1 MIHTRL
7 HFLHS
12 PSVKIQLKTAQQ
24 VGIPIPNKSK
34 FNLSSVAAPHSF
46 LPTEHWYHDYSIK
59 FSTELYC
66 KLKPVTSLHLRGYAQ
81 WNYSYYTTR
90 KQEEKPF
97 NCDNQRCHRQS
108 RDFFFY
114 VCVENHYVLQHIKW
128 YRVISSLQRDTQ
140 FAQCTLISRNSCS
153 WGVLLL
159 HSIFPYTFLVSS
171 ACIRHFLVKNS
182 MWLSAWHSTIIRKVA
197 SPQFLRKEMQAS
209 QMTIVVWQKDS
220 PSMAL

>member
-1 MIHTRL
+1 MYNEI
-7 HFLHS
+7 
-12 PSVKIQLKTAQQ
+12 
-24 VGIPIPNKSK
+24 IPITQPGSKKKSP
-34 FNLSSVAAPHSF
+34 LIV
-46 LPTEHWYHDYSIK
+46 TIK
-59 FSTELYC
+59 D
-66 KLKPVTSLHLRGYAQ
+66 VTANPEIS
-81 WNYSYYTTR
+81 
-90 KQEEKPF
+90 
-97 NCDNQRCHRQS
+97 
-108 RDFFFY
+108 FFY